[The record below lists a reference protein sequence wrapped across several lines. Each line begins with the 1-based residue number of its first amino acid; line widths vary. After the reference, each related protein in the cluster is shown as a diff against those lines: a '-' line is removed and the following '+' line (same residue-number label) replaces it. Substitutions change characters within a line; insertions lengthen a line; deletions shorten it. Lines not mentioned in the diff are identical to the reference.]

1 MNAKRLVLLALLLGA
16 SPPLEAQIYTRG
28 VGIYPGDPRQDFAPV
43 LEPGPDTYRNLALH
57 RPAYH
62 SSSYDYDLTAQ
73 LVTDGIVDTTLPRWV
88 ATATSDKGPLAKSD
102 REHLLDHNPVT
113 TVDLTGPEGWVQVE
127 LGGGETPLEVD
138 RLEVD
143 ARPQLGLEAAA
154 GWRCVVLG
162 SDDGEL
168 WTELGRAG
176 SEESAYGKLHVSV
189 ELLAPSRLRL
199 YRVELEGSGVE
210 GWRVGEIAFFDRNER
225 VPVGGPYDFTSAW
238 KSAGTG
244 EEWVSVDLG
253 RTSTFDRV
261 VLRWIRRA
269 AAGDVQVSDDA
280 THWRPVRALPA
291 DGGSVDDL
299 ALAPAARG
307 RYVRALLTRPSSA
320 GGYVLSEIEVYGRGG
335 LVPRPR
341 AQPAVQA
348 GGRLDLAGGRWRVQ
362 RASIVSAEPEAISKA
377 GFADGDWLPAT
388 VPGTVLASYLNAG
401 AVPDPDYGAN
411 QLMISDSFFCA
422 DFWYRDEFALPSLA
436 PGRHLW
442 LDFDGVNWKAT
453 VYLNGVRLGDVA
465 GGFERGRFDV
475 TSLVQQGAPNAL
487 AVLVRGNATPG
498 SVKEKTLERPD
509 WNGGALGADNPTY
522 HASVGWDWI
531 PTIRGRDSGLWG
543 TVFLTSTG
551 PVTLVAPFVST
562 TLPLPDTTTADVRVE
577 VTLHNLNA
585 GPVSGTLRGRFGS
598 LAFARP
604 VTVPAASAVR
614 VVLDPGTNPALH
626 IDHPRLWWPAGYGEA
641 ALYHVALSF
650 APDDGP
656 VSDATSFETGVREF
670 TYTEEGGALRLYV
683 NGRRFIARGGNWG
696 FPESMLRYRAR
707 EYDVALRYH
716 QDMNF
721 TMIRNWV
728 GQTAD
733 DAFFEACDRH
743 GIVVWQDFWL
753 ANPADGPDPEDDP
766 LFLRNA
772 ADFIERIRNHPSIGL
787 YCGRNEGN
795 PPTALDDGLR
805 GLVATLHPGLRYIS
819 NSAFGEVSGGGPYR
833 AMPRRFY
840 FAQRATPK
848 LHSELGMPNVPT
860 FESLKQMMPA
870 EDLWPQDDVW
880 GLHDFCL
887 NGAQGGSAFRE
898 IVDKGYGGAT
908 SAEEWVRLAQLV
920 DYDGYRAM
928 FEAQGKNRMG
938 VLLWMSHPAWPSF
951 VWQTYDYYFEP
962 TAAYFGAKK
971 ACEPLHV
978 QWNPLTDGVE
988 VVNYS
993 AGNATGLEVRAEIRS
1008 LDGSLQWEKT
1018 ATLDSAEDSVATPLV
1033 LEYPSGLSAVHFIRL
1048 SLTRDGKAVSRN
1060 LYWRGVEEGHYT
1072 ALRDLPEVALRVTTR
1087 AERAG
1092 ERWQLTTELED
1103 TSDRPAVM
1111 VRIRAVRER
1120 SGDRILPA
1128 LYSDNYITL
1137 MPGERRTISTDL
1149 ADADTRGE
1157 RPRVVVEGLN
1167 VGEVRE
1173 D

>member
-1 MNAKRLVLLALLLGA
+1 MRKTPPVLLALLLGTTL
-16 SPPLEAQIYTRG
+16 PLGAQTYTRG
-28 VGIYPGDPRQDFAPV
+28 VGVYPGDPSEDFGPTV
-43 LEPGPDTYRNLALH
+43 EPGPDAVRNLALH
-57 RPAYH
+57 RPADQ
-62 SSSYDYDLTAQ
+62 SSSYDYNLTAQ
-73 LVTDGIVDTTLPRWV
+73 LVTDGIVDTTPPRWV
-88 ATATSDKGPLAKSD
+88 ATSTSERGPLPKRD
-102 REHLLDHNPVT
+102 REHLLDGNAVT

-127 LGGGETPLEVD
+127 LGGGEAPLEVD

-143 ARPQLGLEAAA
+143 ARPRLGFEPAA
-154 GWRCVVLG
+154 GWRCLVRG
-162 SDDGEL
+162 SDDAEL
-168 WTELGRAG
+168 WTELGQTG
-176 SEESAYGKLHVSV
+176 SEESTYGGLHAAV
-189 ELLAPSRLRL
+189 ELAAPARFRF
-199 YRVELEGSGVE
+199 YRVELEGSGVQ
-210 GWRVGEIAFFDRNER
+210 GWRVGEVAFFDRDER
-225 VPVGGPYDFTSAW
+225 LPVGGPDAFTSAW
-238 KSAGTG
+238 KSAGAG

-253 RTSTFDRV
+253 TDSTFDRV
-261 VLRWIRRA
+261 VLHWIRRA
-269 AAGDVQVSDDA
+269 AAGELQVSDDA
-280 THWRPVRALPA
+280 ADWRTVRALPA
-291 DGGSVDDL
+291 EGGAVDDL
-299 ALAPAARG
+299 ALAPPARG
-307 RYVRALLTRPSSA
+307 RYVRALLTRPSSPD
-320 GGYVLSEIEVYGRGG
+320 GYVLSELEVYGRGG

-341 AQPAVQA
+341 AEPPDEPS
-348 GGRLDLAGGRWRVQ
+348 GRRKLAGGRWRIR
-362 RASIVSAEPEAISKA
+362 RATLVTADPEAISKA
-377 GFADGDWLPAT
+377 GFDDADWLPAT

-401 AVPDPDYGAN
+401 AIPDPNYGAN
-411 QLMISDSFFCA
+411 QLAISDSFFCA
-422 DFWYRDEFALPSLA
+422 DFWYRDEFTAPPLA
-436 PGRHLW
+436 PGRRLW
-442 LDFDGVNWKAT
+442 LDFDGVNWKAS
-453 VYLNGVRLGDVA
+453 VFFNGVRLGEIA
-465 GGFERGRFDV
+465 GGFQRGRFDV
-475 TSLVQQGAPNAL
+475 TSLVQRGVPNGL
-487 AVLVRGNATPG
+487 AVLVRANATPG

-531 PTIRGRDSGLWG
+531 PTIRGRNSGLWG
-543 TVFLTSTG
+543 AVSLTSTG
-551 PVTLVAPFVST
+551 PVTLAAPFVST
-562 TLPLPDTTTADVRVE
+562 TLPLPDTTSADVRVE
-577 VTLHNLNA
+577 VTLHNHDA
-585 GPVSGTLRGRFGS
+585 EPVAGTLRGRFGTV
-598 LAFARP
+598 AFERP
-604 VTVPAASAVR
+604 VAVPAASATR
-614 VVLDPGTNPALH
+614 VVLDPGTTPALRL
-626 IDHPRLWWPAGYGEA
+626 DHPRLWWPAGYGEPD
-641 ALYHVALSF
+641 LYDVVLSF
-650 APDDGP
+650 EPEGGP
-656 VSDATSFETGVREF
+656 VSDAASFRTGVRQL
-670 TYTEEGGALRLYV
+670 TYSDEGGALRLYV
-683 NGRRFIARGGNWG
+683 NGRRLVPRGGNWG

-805 GLVATLHPGLRYIS
+805 ALVATLHPGLRYIP

-848 LHSELGMPNVPT
+848 LHSELGMPNIVT
-860 FESLKQMMPA
+860 YESLQQMMPA
-870 EDLWPQDDVW
+870 EDLWPQNDVW

-887 NGAQGGSAFRE
+887 NGAQGGSAFRQM
-898 IVDKGYGGAT
+898 VDEGYGGAT

-920 DYDGYRAM
+920 NYDGYRAM
-928 FEAQGKNRMG
+928 FEAQGRNRMG
-938 VLLWMSHPAWPSF
+938 LLLWMSHPAWPSF

-978 QWNPLTDGVE
+978 QWNPLTDAVE

-993 AGNATGLEVRAEIRS
+993 AGDATGLEVRAEVRD

-1018 ATLDSAEDSVATPLV
+1018 ATLDSAEDSVTTALT
-1033 LEYPSGLSAVHFIRL
+1033 LEYPAGLSAVHFIRL
-1048 SLTRDGKAVSRN
+1048 DLTRDGQTVSRN
-1060 LYWRGVEEGHYT
+1060 LYWRGTEEGNYR
-1072 ALRDLPEVALRVTTR
+1072 ALRDLPKVVLRARTR
-1087 AERAG
+1087 VEREG
-1092 ERWQLTTELED
+1092 ERWRLTTELED
-1103 TSDRPAVM
+1103 SSDRPALM
-1111 VRIRAVRER
+1111 VRIRAVRET

-1128 LYSDNYITL
+1128 LYSDDYVTL
-1137 MPGERRTISTDL
+1137 MPGERRTLRTEL

-1157 RPRVVVEGLN
+1157 RPRIVVEGLN

>member
-1 MNAKRLVLLALLLGA
+1 MMKTEIVLLALLFGA
-16 SPPLEAQIYTRG
+16 ALPLEAQTYTRG
-28 VGIYPGDPRQDFAPV
+28 VGLYPGDPREDFGPV

-62 SSSYDYDLTAQ
+62 SSSDDYNLTAQ
-73 LVTDGIVDTTLPRWV
+73 LVTDGIVDAALPRWV
-88 ATATSDKGPLAKSD
+88 ATSTSERGPLPKRD
-102 REHLLDHNPVT
+102 REHLLDRNLVT

-127 LGGGETPLEVD
+127 LGGGEAPLEVD
-138 RLEVD
+138 RVD
-143 ARPQLGLEAAA
+143 VGARPQVGLEAAA
-154 GWRCVVLG
+154 GWRCVVRG

-176 SEESAYGKLHVSV
+176 SAESLYGEVHASV
-189 ELLAPSRLRL
+189 ELLAPSRFRL
-199 YRVELEGSGVE
+199 YRVELEGPGAQ
-210 GWRVGEIAFFDRNER
+210 GWRVGEVAFFDRGQR
-225 VPVGGPYDFTSAW
+225 LPVGGPYGFTSAW
-238 KSAGTG
+238 KSAGRG

-253 RTSTFDRV
+253 TASTFDRV

-269 AAGDVQVSDDA
+269 SAGELQVSDDA
-280 THWRPVRALPA
+280 AHWRTLRALPA

-299 ALAPAARG
+299 ALAPPARG
-307 RYVRALLTRPSSA
+307 RYVRALLTRPSSPD
-320 GGYVLSEIEVYGRGG
+320 GYVLSELEVYGRGG
-335 LVPRPR
+335 LVPRPK
-341 AQPAVQA
+341 AEPAVPA
-348 GGRLDLAGGRWRVQ
+348 SGRRDLAGGRWRIR
-362 RASIVSAEPEAISKA
+362 RASLVAAAPEAVSEP
-377 GFADGDWLPAT
+377 GFDDGDWLPAT
-388 VPGTVLASYLNAG
+388 VPGTVLTSYLRAG
-401 AVPDPDYGAN
+401 AIPDPDYGAN
-411 QLMISDSFFCA
+411 QLVISDSFFCA
-422 DFWYRDEFALPSLA
+422 DFWYRDEFTLASLA

-442 LDFDGVNWKAT
+442 LDFDGVNWKAS
-453 VYLNGVRLGDVA
+453 VFLDGVHVGDVA
-465 GGFERGRFDV
+465 GGFQRGRFDV
-475 TSLVQQGAPNAL
+475 TALVRPGASNAL
-487 AVLVRGNATPG
+487 AVLVRANATPG

-531 PTIRGRDSGLWG
+531 PTIRGRNSGLWG
-543 TVFLTSTG
+543 AVSLTSTG

-562 TLPLPDTTTADVRVE
+562 TLPLPDTTSADVRVE
-577 VTLHNLNA
+577 VTLHNLDTA
-585 GPVSGTLRGRFGS
+585 SVSGTLHGRFGRVPFER
-598 LAFARP
+598 A
-604 VTVPAASAVR
+604 VTVPAASAAR
-614 VVLDPGTNPALH
+614 VTLDPSTTPALH
-626 IDHPRLWWPAGYGEA
+626 LDHPRLWWPAGYGDPE
-641 ALYHVALSF
+641 LYDVTLSF
-650 APDDGP
+650 TPDGGP
-656 VSDATSFETGVREF
+656 VSDTTSFETGIRQF
-670 TYTEEGGALRLYV
+670 TYSDEGGALRLYV

-733 DAFFEACDRH
+733 DAFFAACDRH

-805 GLVATLHPGLRYIS
+805 GLVATLHPGLRYIP

-848 LHSELGMPNVPT
+848 LHSELGMPNVVT
-860 FESLKQMMPA
+860 FESLKQMMPPA
-870 EDLWPQDDVW
+870 DLWPQDDVW

-887 NGAQGGSAFRE
+887 RGAQGGSAFRE

-908 SAEEWVRLAQLV
+908 SAVEWVRLAQLV

-938 VLLWMSHPAWPSF
+938 LLLWMSHPAWPSF

-978 QWNPLTDGVE
+978 QWNPLTDTVE

-993 AGNATGLEVRAEIRS
+993 AGNATGLEVRAEVRN
-1008 LDGSLQWEKT
+1008 LDGSLQWEET
-1018 ATLDSAEDSVATPLV
+1018 ATLDSTEDSVTSPLT
-1033 LEYPSGLSAVHFIRL
+1033 LEYPSGLSAVQFIRL
-1048 SLTRDGKAVSRN
+1048 SLTRDGKTVSRN
-1060 LYWRGVEEGHYT
+1060 LYWRGTEEGNYR
-1072 ALRDLPEVALRVTTR
+1072 ALRDLPPVALHVSTRV
-1087 AERAG
+1087 EREG
-1092 ERWQLTTELED
+1092 ERWRLTTELED
-1103 TSDRPAVM
+1103 LSDRPALM
-1111 VRIRAVRER
+1111 VRVRAVREE

-1128 LYSDNYITL
+1128 LYSDNYVTL
-1137 MPGERRTISTDL
+1137 MPGERRTLRTEL
-1149 ADADTRGE
+1149 EEADTRGE
-1157 RPRVVVEGLN
+1157 RPRIVVEGLN